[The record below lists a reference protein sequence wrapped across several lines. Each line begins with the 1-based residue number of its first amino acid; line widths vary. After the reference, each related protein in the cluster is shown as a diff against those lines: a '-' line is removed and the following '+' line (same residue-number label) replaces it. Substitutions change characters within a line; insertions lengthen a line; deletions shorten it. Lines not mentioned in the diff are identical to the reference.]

1 MGNVSSNL
9 YFTNIGGDLIL
20 SGSQGSASNNAG
32 YALIGH
38 GSTTE
43 AGGTRNGNIVFDS
56 IGGVA
61 TVQFSLESPSF
72 RSSNNGNY
80 FAQIGHA
87 RSFMTSPVV
96 ATGDITFTSVA
107 GSISVTGEI
116 TDNSYA
122 LIGHGGGLSSQPDT
136 YSGSIL
142 LNAGTDITLATRVDL
157 STGVTPPNAFAVI
170 GHSALMNGAG
180 TITSH
185 SDTIQ
190 LTAVDGIILKSQR
203 GNVSAI
209 GPYVNTMGTA
219 GAAGA
224 VTVGTFT
231 IQTGSAG
238 NLVLSSVAPNSG
250 DPLTAAIVGPVSCT
264 GTLPLTAAGSATS
277 TLNVSIGK
285 DLQLQTG
292 STGASSNTFTLI
304 QDGIGASSGGATITV
319 GGKATLFGGNN
330 SATIN
335 GGGGLNLSSTGPLT
349 LDAGPTGNAQIMG
362 TAGAIILA
370 PSISLTGVI
379 GGGAAQIQNTAGNL
393 SITASSDLITVLD
406 NANITQAGTGTL
418 TVSST
423 LDDLVLQNSASIS
436 NLGSGS
442 TMITVGA
449 VATLLAGQGNATIAS
464 GTGSLTLNVTD
475 NLNLSTNG
483 GGSSLITSNGP
494 MTITAENVSLFGLGA
509 GQQSLIRE
517 TAGNMLIIAM
527 NNIVL
532 DDNALIANTGAGTLT
547 LVVDNQA
554 PASIGTGRFNLAPE
568 AMVAGSGLTRIFTAQ
583 PDGIAAGNLAFG
595 QVNGSYVTAGLACSF
610 DAPPPSPTA
619 QYSTYYPSTFG
630 GTPYTIFFKSP
641 LTPAAFKMRSR

>member
-1 MGNVSSNL
+1 MTFSGSGPLTVTAGGILALNGVIDYSSTAPCTFTTTGSSPLTSDSASNMSFAAGCGPVTIQSEVGAIDLVGMMSFAAGTPGAGTLTITAANGLTLGDTTNGLGPITYNTTSSPLTLTATAGDITINSPITATSTASLDMMTVAGDISINNQVLNTSTGPINVTSAGSLLVGSAAPVVAAGPPCQIGCVGGDVTVSTVDDVFLYAPGSVGSYAQIGYHMGNVSSNL
-9 YFTNIGGDLIL
+9 HFTNIGGNLIL

-157 STGVTPPNAFAVI
+157 STGVTPPNAFAAI
-170 GHSALMNGAG
+170 GHSALMTGAG
-180 TITSH
+180 TVTSH

-190 LTAVDGIILKSQR
+190 LTAVDGIILKSER

-231 IQTGSAG
+231 INAGSGG
-238 NLVLSSVAPNSG
+238 NLVLSSVATQLRRSLNRSDCGTRLLYG
-250 DPLTAAIVGPVSCT
+250 DP
-264 GTLPLTAAGSATS
+264 
-277 TLNVSIGK
+277 
-285 DLQLQTG
+285 
-292 STGASSNTFTLI
+292 SSDCSRICHEYAEHKHRKRF
-304 QDGIGASSGGATITV
+304 
-319 GGKATLFGGNN
+319 
-330 SATIN
+330 
-335 GGGGLNLSSTGPLT
+335 
-349 LDAGPTGNAQIMG
+349 
-362 TAGAIILA
+362 
-370 PSISLTGVI
+370 
-379 GGGAAQIQNTAGNL
+379 
-393 SITASSDLITVLD
+393 TASNRQHRNFHQYRHSHPRRH
-406 NANITQAGTGTL
+406 
-418 TVSST
+418 
-423 LDDLVLQNSASIS
+423 
-436 NLGSGS
+436 
-442 TMITVGA
+442 
-449 VATLLAGQGNATIAS
+449 
-464 GTGSLTLNVTD
+464 GSL
-475 NLNLSTNG
+475 
-483 GGSSLITSNGP
+483 
-494 MTITAENVSLFGLGA
+494 
-509 GQQSLIRE
+509 
-517 TAGNMLIIAM
+517 
-527 NNIVL
+527 
-532 DDNALIANTGAGTLT
+532 
-547 LVVDNQA
+547 
-554 PASIGTGRFNLAPE
+554 
-568 AMVAGSGLTRIFTAQ
+568 
-583 PDGIAAGNLAFG
+583 
-595 QVNGSYVTAGLACSF
+595 
-610 DAPPPSPTA
+610 
-619 QYSTYYPSTFG
+619 
-630 GTPYTIFFKSP
+630 
-641 LTPAAFKMRSR
+641 